1 MEVRC
6 IGGGSRST
14 RRKPLTCC
22 KSMGKIYH
30 ISCIEYTSQ
39 WAGLDLTTLVVIAID
54 CIGRCKS
61 NYRMIT
67 ATTAPLTFCD
77 CHASQNKVTLL
88 TTTVFQCKT
97 MQTLGLIYTLR
108 LCGLKSYEIPRRCQ
122 DRDTKMVSG
131 QRYQEGFRTEI
142 PTRCQ
147 DRDTKMVSGQRYQE
161 GVRTEIPWRCQDR
174 DTKKVSGQRYQEGVR
189 T

>member
-1 MEVRC
+1 MPLSTIFQLYC
-6 IGGGSRST
+6 GGQLYWW
-14 RRKPLTCC
+14 RKPEYQKKTTDLLQVN
-22 KSMGKIYH
+22 GKLYH

-122 DRDTKMVSG
+122 DRDTK
-131 QRYQEGFRTEI
+131 
-142 PTRCQ
+142 
-147 DRDTKMVSGQRYQE
+147 KVSGQRYQE
-161 GVRTEIPWRCQDR
+161 GVRTEIPRCQDR
-174 DTKKVSGQRYQEGVR
+174 DTKKVSGQRYQEGFR
-189 T
+189 TEIPRCQERYQDGVGT